1 MSKKVLIR
9 KQMGGVTQQVLVDQS
24 KPRTDARSDLAA
36 LRGGAYGLNPNTG
49 REGFIPGAQ
58 LPGAAPT
65 RMQRLGAG
73 ANLAGRGLAAA
84 LTGLQ
89 TAYGL
94 QGGNV
99 GALGSMKDQ
108 YRANVGGLTGGSP
121 TEAQQGQ
128 NMAMDELARQNAE
141 AAKNAMMQQATPPR
155 QGNLTVG
162 VPPPTHSSSSATTP
176 AAPLPPPAGL
186 ATPPTSG
193 VPPSHPGF
201 VLSHTQTYPAQ
212 QPAAP
217 AQPAQPAQTLHPLHP
232 SLSPGGSQGPAA
244 PAQAAP
250 APPVDPTL
258 PQTLGGFGLENVQ
271 QTGTQL
277 PPMQPQTP
285 TGQNTFQNQLPEGQP
300 PQPYQG
306 DTNLT
311 NTANLTP
318 VNNPVSTPATAPVA
332 SGADNV
338 PSTVPL
344 PTVSESRIGLSPTT
358 NTGGADVSAVRQEG
372 FNFATGAEG
381 GFNTAVPQY
390 QQLGNVDFTPPVGGT
405 INVGNSPFT
414 TGPNGEIIDKRTGQV
429 VSSSIKNAAFAS
441 QVLDEFGDMLH
452 KADPHVAGALAMRV
466 FLEKML
472 RK

>member
-121 TEAQQGQ
+121 TEAQQTQ

-141 AAKNAMMQQATPPR
+141 AAKNAMMQQVNPAPANQSGPIGNQLPGQTQGTPLG
-155 QGNLTVG
+155 Q
-162 VPPPTHSSSSATTP
+162 
-176 AAPLPPPAGL
+176 LPPPAGL
-186 ATPPTSG
+186 PPQ
-193 VPPSHPGF
+193 PP
-201 VLSHTQTYPAQ
+201 V
-212 QPAAP
+212 PAAP
-217 AQPAQPAQTLHPLHP
+217 ATPAAPA
-232 SLSPGGSQGPAA
+232 PAA
-244 PAQAAP
+244 PAQAASDMTNAAGALASANFNPQEPLTAQQNTDLQAAAQLLGNANVAHQSTRTTGQGNPTPQYSGPMDIQPP
-250 APPVDPTL
+250 AAVDNGLTPYEQTMPVLEPQRTHADMRSQVAVRPPVTAPYK
-258 PQTLGGFGLENVQ
+258 PNQFFN
-271 QTGTQL
+271 
-277 PPMQPQTP
+277 P
-285 TGQNTFQNQLPEGQP
+285 TGKKPGHAYNTGEYAPTQQQYGLSSNVDYRNRAMP
-300 PQPYQG
+300 
-306 DTNLT
+306 
-311 NTANLTP
+311 ANFGGI
-318 VNNPVSTPATAPVA
+318 SWDSA
-332 SGADNV
+332 V
-338 PSTVPL
+338 PS
-344 PTVSESRIGLSPTT
+344 
-358 NTGGADVSAVRQEG
+358 
-372 FNFATGAEG
+372 
-381 GFNTAVPQY
+381 
-390 QQLGNVDFTPPVGGT
+390 LGDDPSINWDDF
-405 INVGNSPFT
+405 
-414 TGPNGEIIDKRTGQV
+414 KR
-429 VSSSIKNAAFAS
+429 AFVS
-441 QVLDEFGDMLH
+441 QVFDEFGDMLH
-452 KADPHVAGALAMRV
+452 KADPHVVGAVAMRV